1 MVDYVMGKVTLKKM
15 RDICREHGFERFRFQ
30 GLIFDLRNNLQDR
43 EFQVF
48 VTDEKRKN
56 TGRQFENITRW
67 PDDIRRWLA
76 EVVPVHVACKVET
89 QWDIPRI
96 VLVYKET
103 ARMRE
108 ERLNKRRVNPKR
120 LETKKD
126 LYG

>member
-15 RDICREHGFERFRFQ
+15 RDICRDYGFKRFRFQ

-48 VTDEKRKN
+48 VTDEKLK
-56 TGRQFENITRW
+56 GSGQQWENITRW

-76 EVVPVHVACKVET
+76 EVVPFHVACKVET
-89 QWDIPRI
+89 HWDIPRI

-108 ERLNKRRVNPKR
+108 ERLNKRRVHPIPEKV
-120 LETKKD
+120 KKNW
-126 LYG
+126 LR